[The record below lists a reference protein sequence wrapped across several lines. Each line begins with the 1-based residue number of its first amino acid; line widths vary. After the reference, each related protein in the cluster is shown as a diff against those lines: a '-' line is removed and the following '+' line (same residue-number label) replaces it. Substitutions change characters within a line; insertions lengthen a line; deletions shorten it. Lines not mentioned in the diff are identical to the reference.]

1 MQRRWGIRGYYGLI
15 YDIKY
20 DVCFCQSRTSE
31 QSARMQAMDG
41 ASKNAQDILD
51 SLKIEYNK
59 IRQFAITQEISEI
72 VGGSEAQG

>member
-1 MQRRWGIRGYYGLI
+1 
-15 YDIKY
+15 
-20 DVCFCQSRTSE
+20 
-31 QSARMQAMDG
+31 MQAMDG